1 MLNLYGYA
9 MSKKLPDCNFK
20 WVKDL
25 SISTEDFIKNY
36 NENSDTGYLLVVDV
50 A

>member
-9 MSKKLPDCNFK
+9 MSKKLPYGNFK
-20 WVKDL
+20 WV
-25 SISTEDFIKNY
+25 TEDFKNY
-36 NENSDTGYLLVVDV
+36 NENSDTGYLLVADV